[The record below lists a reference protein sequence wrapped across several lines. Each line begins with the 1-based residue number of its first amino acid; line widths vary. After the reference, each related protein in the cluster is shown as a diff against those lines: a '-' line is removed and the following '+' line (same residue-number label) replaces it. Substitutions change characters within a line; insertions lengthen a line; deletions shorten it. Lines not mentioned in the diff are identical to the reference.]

1 MAAAV
6 ALNVADDDPDGIAS
20 DAGTLSSE
28 LLDDRFTVTPPVGA
42 LAVSVTVQVVA
53 APDDR
58 LDGEHW
64 TVDKAADGITVSVPV
79 CAVPPKVAEIVTPVE
94 AVTAEVVML
103 KAA

>member
-28 LLDDRFTVTPPVGA
+28 LLDDRFTVTPPAGA

-64 TVDKAADGITVSVPV
+64 TVDKVAEGITVRVPV
-79 CAVPPKVAEIVTPVE
+79 CEVPP
-94 AVTAEVVML
+94 
-103 KAA
+103 